1 MTGVSTRCLRVAT
14 AVLAIQAVAFH
25 VFSQNERE
33 PKVLP
38 LALVNFE
45 RGGWTLVREEP
56 ADSATAE
63 ILRPDDHLYRV
74 LAHEENGLAATVF
87 VAYFRTQRTGH
98 APHTP
103 RNCLPGHGWVFARS
117 GIYEAD
123 VAGAGRL
130 EANRYVIQK
139 ENEKAAVIYWY
150 QTGERAVANEYRAK
164 LWLIWDAMR
173 HRRSDTALVRVIVPA
188 AGSVEE
194 AERAAERLAQEVYA
208 ALAAHFPAL
217 ERTGVGT

>member
-1 MTGVSTRCLRVAT
+1 MTGFRAKSVWVAT
-14 AVLAIQAVAFH
+14 AVLVLQAVAFH

-45 RGGWTLVREEP
+45 HDGWTLIREEP
-56 ADSATAE
+56 ADGATAE

-74 LAHEENGLAATVF
+74 LTHEGSGLAATVF
-87 VAYFRTQRTGH
+87 VAYFKTQRTGH

-103 RNCLPGHGWVFARS
+103 RNCLPGHGWVFTRA
-117 GIYEAD
+117 GTYEAD
-123 VAGAGRL
+123 VAGTGRL

-150 QTGERAVANEYRAK
+150 QTGERTVANEYKAK
-164 LWLIWDAMR
+164 VWLIWDAMR

-188 AGSVEE
+188 AGSVEK
-194 AERAAERLAQEVYA
+194 AERAAEELARKVYA
-208 ALAAHFPAL
+208 ALAAHFPPL
-217 ERTGVGT
+217 ERNGMGT

>member
-1 MTGVSTRCLRVAT
+1 MTGFRARNVRVAT
-14 AVLAIQAVAFH
+14 AVLVLQAVAFH

-38 LALVNFE
+38 LALVNLE
-45 RGGWTLVREEP
+45 RGGWTLIREEP

-74 LAHEENGLAATVF
+74 LANENNAAVATVF
-87 VAYFRTQRTGH
+87 VAYFKTQRTGH

-103 RNCLPGHGWVFARS
+103 RNCLPGHGWVSTRS
-117 GIYEAD
+117 GTYVAE
-123 VAGAGRL
+123 VAGSGRL

-150 QTGERAVANEYRAK
+150 QTGERTVANEYKAK
-164 LWLIWDAMR
+164 LLLIWDAMR

-188 AGSVEE
+188 AGPVEE
-194 AERAAERLAQEVYA
+194 AERTAEGLAREIYA
-208 ALAAHFPAL
+208 ALAEHFPRL
-217 ERTGVGT
+217 EGGRVGT

>member
-1 MTGVSTRCLRVAT
+1 VIGFRKVSLWVAT
-14 AVLAIQAVAFH
+14 AILAMQAVAFH
-25 VFSQNERE
+25 LFSQNERE
-33 PKVLP
+33 PRVLP
-38 LALVNFE
+38 LALVNLE
-45 RGGWTLVREEP
+45 RGGWTLIREEP
-56 ADSATAE
+56 ADNATAE

-74 LAHEENGLAATVF
+74 LTNERTGLAATVF
-87 VAYFRTQRTGH
+87 VAYFKTQRTGH

-117 GIYEAD
+117 GPYVAD

-150 QTGERAVANEYRAK
+150 QTGERTVANEYKAK

-173 HRRSDTALVRVIVPA
+173 HRRSDTALVRVLVPA
-188 AGSVEE
+188 PGSVE
-194 AERAAERLAQEVYA
+194 AAEQAAEELAKQVYA
-208 ALAAHFPAL
+208 ALAEHFPRL
-217 ERTGVGT
+217 GRERLGT